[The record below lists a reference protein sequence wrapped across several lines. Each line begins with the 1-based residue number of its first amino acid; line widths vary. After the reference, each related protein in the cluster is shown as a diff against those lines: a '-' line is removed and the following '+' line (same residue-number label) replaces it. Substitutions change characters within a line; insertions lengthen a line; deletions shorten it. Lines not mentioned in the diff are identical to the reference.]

1 MQYPGTVDNWID
13 QSGITAQQPQEVY
26 PRPLLLTAAAF
37 DRGPEKITRVYGQTF
52 YKLFGYYIDFEKY
65 GQAAIQAANIINN
78 GGELML
84 KRVVAED
91 ATLANIVV
99 CARVSTDRVQK
110 TDSNGNPLYID
121 PDTQK
126 ETINDGDG
134 SFEKAMIN
142 VAKIKYELV
151 TVTGKKTK
159 AEIVEEA
166 RRSFVQDEESQE
178 FVYPL
183 FVIADNGR
191 GESTKR
197 FGVDPQYEIA
207 KNQNFFIYRLK
218 YLGSEDL
225 DAEQIYFALTPG
237 VIYLEKSMDIGM
249 SSSEMLQAD
258 AESLED
264 CVDAFYAKVSE
275 ISGISIDELYSC
287 DMLFC
292 KNRKGQ
298 PIQGLSL
305 DDSGQDL
312 SISMGFALESGT
324 NGAFGDKPIETPEY
338 EQALIDFYTGVY
350 DSDIYNLDM
359 YKPDAC
365 IDANYPYAVK
375 KAIYDLAMYRKDF
388 FFFGDMGL
396 DVNTFTNAKEKM
408 SSMPRDKFTAWY
420 PQSYQVIN
428 PFTRRRINVTIT
440 YSIARLVITHLNNNR
455 NCPYCGILYGWTIPE
470 AIEGTINFCPK
481 ITPAENQKTECDD
494 LRINYA
500 SILNDTLTLETT
512 YTSQENLT
520 QLSFINN
527 VIAIQKIVKDVRDNC
542 PAFRYSFISTDD
554 LSTYKSA
561 VNNIISKYT
570 KWFESLEFV
579 YVQDDVMRANK
590 IFEASLRV
598 KHKDFV
604 QAEILNIY
612 TLGTDTATVANA
624 DTSFQIGRAH
634 V

>member
-151 TVTGKKTK
+151 TVTGKKKK

-396 DVNTFTNAKEKM
+396 DVNTFSNAKEKM

-470 AIEGTINFCPK
+470 AIEGTVNFCPK

-624 DTSFQIGRAH
+624 DTSFQA
-634 V
+634 

>member
-396 DVNTFTNAKEKM
+396 DVNTFSNAKEKM

-420 PQSYQVIN
+420 AQSYQVVN

-494 LRINYA
+494 LRMNYA

-624 DTSFQIGRAH
+624 DTSFQA
-634 V
+634 

>member
-396 DVNTFTNAKEKM
+396 DVNTFSNAKEKM

-470 AIEGTINFCPK
+470 AIEGTVNFCPK

-624 DTSFQIGRAH
+624 DTSFQA
-634 V
+634 

>member
-396 DVNTFTNAKEKM
+396 DVNTFSNAKEKM

-624 DTSFQIGRAH
+624 DTSFQA
-634 V
+634 

>member
-183 FVIADNGR
+183 FAIADNGR

-470 AIEGTINFCPK
+470 AIEGTVNFCPK

-624 DTSFQIGRAH
+624 DTSFQA
-634 V
+634 

>member
-396 DVNTFTNAKEKM
+396 DVNTFSNAKEKM

-420 PQSYQVIN
+420 AQSYQVVN

-624 DTSFQIGRAH
+624 DTSFQA
-634 V
+634 

>member
-420 PQSYQVIN
+420 AQSYQVIN

-481 ITPAENQKTECDD
+481 ITPVENQKTECDD

-624 DTSFQIGRAH
+624 DTSFQA
-634 V
+634 

>member
-126 ETINDGDG
+126 ETTNDGDG

-624 DTSFQIGRAH
+624 DTSFQA
-634 V
+634 

>member
-396 DVNTFTNAKEKM
+396 DVNTFSNAKEKM

-470 AIEGTINFCPK
+470 AIEGTVNFCPK
-481 ITPAENQKTECDD
+481 ITPVENQKTECDD

-624 DTSFQIGRAH
+624 DTSFQA
-634 V
+634 

>member
-481 ITPAENQKTECDD
+481 ITPVENQKTECDD

-624 DTSFQIGRAH
+624 DTSFQA
-634 V
+634 

>member
-13 QSGITAQQPQEVY
+13 QSGISAQSAQELY

-37 DRGPEKITRVYGQTF
+37 DRGPEKITRVYGNDF
-52 YKLFGYYIDFEKY
+52 YKLYGYYIDFEKY

-91 ATLANIVV
+91 STLANIVV
-99 CARVSTDRVQK
+99 CAHVSSDRVQK
-110 TDSNGNPLYID
+110 TDANGNPLYLD

-126 ETINDGDG
+126 ETTDDGEG
-134 SFEKAMIN
+134 ANEKVMISI
-142 VAKIKYELV
+142 AKVKYELV
-151 TVTGKKTK
+151 TVTGKKSK

-183 FVIADNGR
+183 FVICDNGR

-197 FGVDPQYEIA
+197 FGIDPQYEIA

-225 DAEQIYFALTPG
+225 DAEWVYFALTPG
-237 VIYLEKSMDIGM
+237 VIYLEKSMDVGM
-249 SSSEMLQAD
+249 SSASMLQAN
-258 AESLED
+258 AESLEE
-264 CVDAFYAKVSE
+264 CIDAFYAKLSE
-275 ISGISIDELYSC
+275 ISGLSIDDLYKC
-287 DMLFC
+287 DVFFA
-292 KNRKGQ
+292 KDRKGK
-298 PIQGLSL
+298 PIQGLAL

-312 SISMGFALESGT
+312 GISMGFALESGT
-324 NGAFGDKPIETPEY
+324 NGSFGDKPIETPEY
-338 EQALIDFYTGVY
+338 EEALLNFYNGTF
-350 DSDIYNLDM
+350 DSDIWNLDM

-365 IDANYPYAVK
+365 IDANYPYEVK
-375 KAIYDLAMYRKDF
+375 KAIVELAKFRKDF
-388 FFFGDMGL
+388 FFFGDFGL
-396 DVNTFTNAKEKM
+396 DVNTFTNAKEKY
-408 SSMPRDKFTAWY
+408 STMPRDKFTSWSAT
-420 PQSYQVIN
+420 SYQIIN
-428 PFTRRRINVTIT
+428 PFTKRRINVTMS
-440 YSIARLVITHLNNNR
+440 YSIARLVIAHMNNNR

-470 AIEGTINFCPK
+470 AIEGTVNFCPK
-481 ITPAENQKTECDD
+481 ITPYENQKTECDD
-494 LRINYA
+494 LRLNYA
-500 SILNDTLTLETT
+500 SILNDTLTIETT
-512 YTSQENLT
+512 YTSQEELT

-527 VIAIQKIVKDVRDNC
+527 VIAIQKIIKDVRDNC
-542 PAFRYSFISTDD
+542 PKFRYSFISSDD

-561 VNNIISKYT
+561 VSQVISKYN
-570 KWFESLEFV
+570 KWFESLQFV

-590 IFEASLRV
+590 IFEASLKV

-612 TLGTDTATVANA
+612 TLGNDVATIANS
-624 DTSFQIGRAH
+624 DTSFQSA
-634 V
+634 

>member
-375 KAIYDLAMYRKDF
+375 KAIYDLARYRKDL

-408 SSMPRDKFTAWY
+408 ASMPRDKFTAWY
-420 PQSYQVIN
+420 AQSYQVIN

-624 DTSFQIGRAH
+624 DTSFQA
-634 V
+634 

>member
-126 ETINDGDG
+126 ETINNGDG

-375 KAIYDLAMYRKDF
+375 KAIYDLAMYRKDL

-408 SSMPRDKFTAWY
+408 ASMPRDKFTAWY
-420 PQSYQVIN
+420 AQSYQVIN

-624 DTSFQIGRAH
+624 DTSFQA
-634 V
+634 

>member
-197 FGVDPQYEIA
+197 FGVDPQYKIA

-396 DVNTFTNAKEKM
+396 DVNTFSNAKEKM

-440 YSIARLVITHLNNNR
+440 YSISRLVITHLNNNR

-624 DTSFQIGRAH
+624 DTSFQA
-634 V
+634 

>member
-470 AIEGTINFCPK
+470 AIEGTVNFCPK

-554 LSTYKSA
+554 LSIYKSA

-624 DTSFQIGRAH
+624 DTSFQA
-634 V
+634 

>member
-13 QSGITAQQPQEVY
+13 QSGITAQQAQEVY

-37 DRGPEKITRVYGQTF
+37 DRGPEEITRVYGQNF
-52 YKLFGYYIDFEKY
+52 YKLYGYYIDFEKY

-84 KRVVAED
+84 KRVVAND

-99 CARVSTDRVQK
+99 CAKVSNDRVQK
-110 TDSNGNPLYID
+110 TDTNGNPLYID

-126 ETINDGDG
+126 ETTDNGEG
-134 SFEKAMIN
+134 SYEKVMIN
-142 VAKIKYELV
+142 IAKIKYELV

-183 FVIADNGR
+183 FVITDNGR

-197 FGVDPQYEIA
+197 FGIDPQYEIA

-249 SSSEMLQAD
+249 SSTEMLQAN
-258 AESLED
+258 AESIED
-264 CVDAFYAKVSE
+264 CIDAFYKKVSE
-275 ISGISIDELYSC
+275 ISGLSVDELYAS

-312 SISMGFALESGT
+312 GISMGFALESGS
-324 NGAFGDKPIETPEY
+324 NGSFGDKPIETPEY
-338 EQALIDFYTGVY
+338 EQALLDFYTGVY

-375 KAIYDLAMYRKDF
+375 KAIYELAMYRKDF
-388 FFFGDMGL
+388 FFFGDLGL
-396 DVNTFTNAKEKM
+396 DVNSYTNASEKM
-408 SSMPRDKFTAWY
+408 ATMPRDKFTAWY
-420 PQSYQVIN
+420 AQSYQIIN
-428 PFTRRRINVTIT
+428 PFTKRRINVTIT
-440 YSIARLVITHLNNNR
+440 YSIARLVISHLNNNR

-500 SILNDTLTLETT
+500 SILNDVLTLETT
-512 YTSQENLT
+512 YTSQANLT

-527 VIAIQKIVKDVRDNC
+527 VIAIQQIVKDVRDNC
-542 PAFRYSFISTDD
+542 PAFRYSFISSDD
-554 LSTYKSA
+554 LSTYKNA
-561 VNNIISKYT
+561 VNQIIGKYT

-579 YVQDDVMRANK
+579 YVQDDIMKANK
-590 IFEASLRV
+590 IFEASLKV

-612 TLGTDTATVANA
+612 TLGTDTATIASA
-624 DTSFQIGRAH
+624 DTSLQTTY
-634 V
+634 

>member
-470 AIEGTINFCPK
+470 AIEGTVNFCPK

-624 DTSFQIGRAH
+624 DTSFQA
-634 V
+634 

>member
-338 EQALIDFYTGVY
+338 EKALIDFYTGVY

-470 AIEGTINFCPK
+470 AIEGTVNFCPK

-624 DTSFQIGRAH
+624 DTSFQA
-634 V
+634 